1 MGRYICIHGHFYQPP
16 RENPWLQDLEL
27 QESAQPYHDWN
38 ERITMECYAPNAY
51 AHILDH
57 NQKIIDIVNNYEK
70 ISFNFGPTLLS
81 WMERN
86 NPEIYTRIIES
97 DKASRRNFSGHGSAM
112 AQCYNHMVMPLA
124 NSRDKET
131 QIVWGC
137 QDFQYRFGRKPEGMW
152 LPETAVDLE
161 TLDIMAKN
169 DIRFTL
175 LAPHQAAR
183 FRRIGQEEWMDA
195 RACGLDSRLSY
206 LCRLPS
212 GRNIAIFFYDPIMA
226 HDVAFGDLLF
236 DGKNFADRFLT
247 VDAGPDEDH
256 LIHIA
261 TDGET
266 YGHHHRRGDMA
277 LAYCLHSIEQSGAA
291 TLTNYAE
298 FLAQHPPQYE
308 VQIIENSSWSCIH
321 GIERWRGDCGCRL
334 GTTPSWTLAW
344 RAPLRQAMDWL
355 RDGLGRLY
363 EETGGRYLKD
373 VWSARNDYIKVVL
386 DRRLDTVNEFLARH
400 AAES

>member
-1 MGRYICIHGHFYQPP
+1 MGRYVCIHGHFYQPP
-16 RENPWLQDLEL
+16 RENPWLQDLEW

-131 QIVWGC
+131 QVAWGC
-137 QDFQYRFGRKPEGMW
+137 KDFLYRFGRKPEGMW

-161 TLDIMAKN
+161 TLEIMAKN

-175 LAPHQAAR
+175 LAPHQAAC
-183 FRRIGQEEWMDA
+183 FRRIGEEEWIDA
-195 RACGLDSRLSY
+195 RAHGLDPRLSY

-212 GRNIAIFFYDPIMA
+212 GKDIALFFYDALVA

-236 DGKNFADRFLT
+236 NGRNFAERFLN
-247 VDAGPDEDH
+247 VDAGLDEDH
-256 LIHIA
+256 LVHIA

-298 FLAQHPPQYE
+298 FLARHPPRHE

-334 GTTPSWTLAW
+334 GTTPFWTLAW

-355 RDGLGRLY
+355 RDELSRLY
-363 EETGGRYLKD
+363 EEIGGRYL
-373 VWSARNDYIKVVL
+373 
-386 DRRLDTVNEFLARH
+386 
-400 AAES
+400 